1 MQKYFKNKKLST
13 KTSKEKYFYGVEL
26 GATSVEPGIC
36 TRFL

>member
-1 MQKYFKNKKLST
+1 MQKYFKKLST
-13 KTSKEKYFYGVEL
+13 KTSKKYFYGVEL